1 AWPDG
6 PTPTTGTRALSLP
19 RTLFVSYSGAFGGA
33 ERVLVD
39 VAAALDGAI
48 ALACP
53 GGELADRARDQRL
66 PVIELPARP
75 LELRDGWRTRLTA
88 ARSLAAHAAEIRR
101 LARDLEPAVV
111 VAWGARSALAA
122 APALTGAS
130 GSPALVV
137 QLNDLVPGPSI
148 GRALRMASRRASA
161 VVVPSEAVAR
171 ELGVPA
177 TVIPPAVDLDHFG
190 AAPEASGPDRVLVL
204 GAITEVK
211 QPGLALE
218 AAAIA
223 SRERPGLEVTFAG
236 APLAADGPRLLER
249 LEQRAAE
256 PDLAGRVRFA
266 GQVSDPREAL
276 AQAACLLHAGSREA
290 FGLGLVEALASGR
303 PVIAPAAGGPLEIVD
318 DSCGRLY
325 RPDDPEAAA
334 RALVEVLGDPELRS
348 RLGAA
353 ARERARERFDI
364 RATRR
369 RYADMLESV
378 ATAEPR
384 GPDATGIALVTVT
397 HNSEGDLPRLL
408 DSAARHLPGA
418 RVVVV
423 DSGSTDRSAELA
435 RERGATVIELDEN
448 AGFGRASNAGLR
460 EVSEPVTVLL
470 NPDVE
475 LLDSSLALAADEVAR
490 DPQRILGPLVLL
502 PDGERQDSAHAAP
515 GSAAELLKALL
526 PPAALPRPI
535 RRRVEPW
542 RSAGPRPAGWLV
554 GCCLVARTDTL
565 RSLGPFDDRLFLYA
579 EDTDL
584 GLRTRERGIEQWYW
598 PGARVLHR
606 AAQSSARAFGGEP
619 FELLA
624 RQRRAVLAMRLGPA
638 ALRRDDIAQA
648 LTFTSRGALKTLLGR
663 DASRERA
670 QLRALRAARRRA
682 PEPVASAEEL
692 RR

>member
-1 AWPDG
+1 
-6 PTPTTGTRALSLP
+6 
-19 RTLFVSYSGAFGGA
+19 LFVSYSGAFGGA

-48 ALACP
+48 TIACP
-53 GGELADRARDQRL
+53 AGELAQRARDKGL

-75 LELRDGWRTRLTA
+75 LELRGGWRTRLSA

-101 LARDLEPAVV
+101 LARDLEPGVL
-111 VAWGARSALAA
+111 VAWGARSTLAA
-122 APALTGAS
+122 APALTAAP

-148 GRALRMASRRASA
+148 GRALRAACRRATA

-171 ELGVPA
+171 DLGVPA
-177 TVIPPAVDLDHFG
+177 TVIPPAVDLERF
-190 AAPEASGPDRVLVL
+190 AAVPDPPGGLGVLVL

-211 QPGLALE
+211 EPGLALE

-223 SRERPGLEVTFAG
+223 SRDHPGLEIAFAG
-236 APLAADGPRLLER
+236 APLATDGPPLLER

-256 PDLAGRVRFA
+256 PDLAGRVRFL
-266 GQVSDPREAL
+266 GQVSDPREPL
-276 AQAACLLHAGSREA
+276 AESACLLHAGAREA

-303 PVIAPAAGGPLEIVD
+303 PVIAPAAAGPLEIVD
-318 DSCGRLY
+318 ESCGRLY
-325 RPDDPEAAA
+325 RPHDPEAAA
-334 RALVEVLGDPELRS
+334 RALVEVLGDRELRL

-353 ARERARERFDI
+353 ARDRARERFDI

-369 RYADMLESV
+369 RYADLLESV
-378 ATAEPR
+378 ATNAPR
-384 GPDATGIALVTVT
+384 GADGAGIALVTVT
-397 HNSEGDLPRLL
+397 HDSERDLARLL
-408 DSAARHLPGA
+408 DSAACHLPGA

-423 DSGSTDRSAELA
+423 DSGSSDRSAELA
-435 RERGATVIELDEN
+435 RERGATVIELGEN

-475 LLDSSLALAADEVAR
+475 LLDSSLALAAEEVTR

-502 PDGERQDSAHAAP
+502 PSGERQDSAHAAP
-515 GSAAELLKALL
+515 GSAAELVKAVV
-526 PPAALPRPI
+526 PPAALPAPV
-535 RRRVEPW
+535 RRRIEPW
-542 RSAGPRPAGWLV
+542 RSAGARRAGWLV

-579 EDTDL
+579 EDMDL
-584 GLRTRERGIEQWYW
+584 GLRSGERGIEQWYW

-606 AAQSSARAFGGEP
+606 AAHSSAREFGGEP

-624 RQRRAVLAMRLGPA
+624 RQRRAVVAMRLGPA

-648 LTFTSRGALKTLLGR
+648 TTFSSRAALKTLLGR
-663 DASRERA
+663 GASRERA
-670 QLRALRAARRRA
+670 QLRALRAARRTT
-682 PEPVASAEEL
+682 PDPVVSAEEL
-692 RR
+692 RP